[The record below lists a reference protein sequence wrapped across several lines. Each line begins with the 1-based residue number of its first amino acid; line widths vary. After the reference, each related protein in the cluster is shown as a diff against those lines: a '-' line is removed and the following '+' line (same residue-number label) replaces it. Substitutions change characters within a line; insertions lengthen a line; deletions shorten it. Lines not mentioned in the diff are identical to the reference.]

1 MPQPTATDRHTRKAL
16 RRSAPGRPGSMPP
29 SPAGGTGAAERG
41 GDGRGEVY
49 LIGAGPGDPDL
60 ITVRGL
66 RLLQAADVVLY
77 DRLVAP
83 ELIARTRGDAERLF
97 VGKQRDRH
105 AVPQA
110 EINRLLAEHARAGRR
125 VARLKGGDPFIFGRG
140 GEEIDT
146 LMSEG
151 IPFQVVPG
159 VTAASGC
166 SAYAGIP
173 LTHRDHA
180 QACVFVTGHRRAD
193 GGLAVDFEALAR
205 PGQTVVIYM
214 GLGGLPELAAGLAD
228 HGLAGET
235 PAAAVEQGTTRGQ
248 RVVTGTL
255 ATLADRVHAAG
266 LQPPALVI
274 VGEVVRLRERLAW
287 FEARQPKAAAA
298 PA

>member
-1 MPQPTATDRHTRKAL
+1 MSREAPAP
-16 RRSAPGRPGSMPP
+16 RSAVHAYRLRSLPRAGEPARPAAGRGRV
-29 SPAGGTGAAERG
+29 GTGADPGA
-41 GDGRGEVY
+41 GEVY

-60 ITVRGL
+60 LTLRGL
-66 RLLQAADVVLY
+66 RLLQSADVVLY

-83 ELIARTRGDAERLF
+83 EIVALARGDAERLF
-97 VGKQRDRH
+97 VGKCRDRH

-110 EINRLLAEHARAGRR
+110 QINRLLAEHARRGCR

-146 LMSEG
+146 LMAEG

-159 VTAASGC
+159 ITAASGC

-214 GLGGLPELAAGLAD
+214 GLGGAADLLAGLTA
-228 HGLAGET
+228 HGLPADT
-235 PAAAVEQGTTRGQ
+235 PAAAVEQGTTRQQ
-248 RVVTGTL
+248 RVVTGCLGDL
-255 ATLADRVHAAG
+255 AGRITDTG
-266 LQPPALVI
+266 LQAPALLI
-274 VGEVVRLRERLAW
+274 IGEVVRLRERLAW
-287 FEARQPKAAAA
+287 FGADAQTT
-298 PA
+298 

>member
-1 MPQPTATDRHTRKAL
+1 MSQDTVSARGRREAL
-16 RRSAPGRPGSMPP
+16 RG
-29 SPAGGTGAAERG
+29 PAHPRGRG
-41 GDGRGEVY
+41 GLPGLADASGAREGPEDSVGEVY

-60 ITVRGL
+60 ITLRGL
-66 RLLQAADVVLY
+66 RLLQSADVVLY
-77 DRLVAP
+77 DRLVAT
-83 ELIARTRGDAERLF
+83 ELIALARGDAERLF

-105 AVPQA
+105 SVPQA
-110 EINRLLAEHARAGRR
+110 EINRLLAEYARRGRR

-146 LMSEG
+146 LMAEG

-180 QACVFVTGHRRAD
+180 QACVFVTGHRRSD

-214 GLGGLPELAAGLAD
+214 GLGGLPDLIAGLVAQ
-228 HGLAGET
+228 GLAGET
-235 PAAAVEQGTTRGQ
+235 PAAAVEQGTTPDQ

-255 ATLADRVHAAG
+255 ATLVGRVATG

-287 FEARQPKAAAA
+287 FEGRQPRAAAA
-298 PA
+298 SA